1 MSSVQPINFAVDQ
14 ARVIHHHGVSQI
26 RLRPGVMADRIVAG
40 AQAWVREPY
49 ALLPWCD
56 HLAPTVAIAKAP
68 TVETPGAGDIHFL
81 ADGAKPAP
89 FGITRFAR
97 TLPRQASRALLEVI
111 SVEVDALQRW
121 SVQDEAALGFSS
133 PDYIAAWNVAAGAV
147 ASFGGDA
154 RGMRWADNPQV
165 RIINFRLVRQNIDAW
180 LEQQRGA
187 SAPGP
192 REGVAQRKLAAAVP
206 ETAAASSVHAGLA
219 ARRNAP
225 SATMPGHERT

>member
-1 MSSVQPINFAVDQ
+1 MTSAQPINFAADQ

-26 RLRPGVMADRIVAG
+26 RLRSGVMADRIVAG

-68 TVETPGAGDIHFL
+68 TVETPSAGDIHFL
-81 ADGAKPAP
+81 ADGPKPAH

-97 TLPRQASRALLEVI
+97 TLPRQASRAFLEVI
-111 SVEVDALQRW
+111 SVELDALQRW
-121 SVQDEAALGFSS
+121 SAQDEAAFGFSR
-133 PDYIAAWNVAAGAV
+133 PDYIAAWNVTAGAV
-147 ASFGGDA
+147 ASFGGNPH
-154 RGMRWADNPQV
+154 GIRWADNPQV
-165 RIINFRLVRQNIDAW
+165 RIITFRLVRQNIDAW
-180 LEQQRGA
+180 LA
-187 SAPGP
+187 SS
-192 REGVAQRKLAAAVP
+192 REGVAHRKLAAAVP
-206 ETAAASSVHAGLA
+206 ETAAASSVHPGLA